1 MIANSVEDNP
11 YASPATR
18 KQCLAAKPSG
28 IRLASSALSV
38 AALAMFVTALLMPA
52 ARFQVDWLDGP
63 VSNNIVSG
71 WAFFKA
77 SFLILMP
84 VAIPFC
90 VANVLILFASLTL
103 PWCTSVDR
111 LFLRCFLLCLAFLL
125 ACFESVTNH
134 RFLGH
139 DLWAGSFLVA
149 VLAHIGAFADTLKS
163 KTTEHNISHTSPKEN
178 TTRR

>member
-1 MIANSVEDNP
+1 MLANSVEDNP

-18 KQCLAAKPSG
+18 KQCFAAKRSG
-28 IRLASSALSV
+28 IRIASSVLSI
-38 AALAMFVTALLMPA
+38 AALAMFVIALLMPA

-63 VSNNIVSG
+63 VSNNVVSG
-71 WAFFKA
+71 WAFFKG

-90 VANVLILFASLTL
+90 VANVLIIFASLTL
-103 PWCTSVDR
+103 PWCTSLDR

-134 RFLGH
+134 RSWGH
-139 DLWAGSFLVA
+139 HLWAGSFLVA
-149 VLAHIGAFADTLKS
+149 VLAHIGAIADTLKTR
-163 KTTEHNISHTSPKEN
+163 TTEQSIRHTSPKEH
-178 TTRR
+178 TTI